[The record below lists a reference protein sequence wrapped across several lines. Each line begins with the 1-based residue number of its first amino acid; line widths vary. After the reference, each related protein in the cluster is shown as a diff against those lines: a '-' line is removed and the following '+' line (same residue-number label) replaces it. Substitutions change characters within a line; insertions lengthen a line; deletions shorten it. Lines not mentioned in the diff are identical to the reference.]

1 MSTVSVPTPR
11 SGVRTRRFRRL
22 ARLGFA
28 VNGVVHLLIGG
39 LSLRV
44 AFGDETTQ
52 EADPSGAIARLA
64 ESPAGL
70 VVVWA
75 ALVALVALGLWQ
87 FTFQSRSSDPSRAK
101 RWGRRIVESGKGFA
115 SLALAGTTLV
125 FALGGSTSS
134 SATIRAISTD
144 LLARPAGSVVLTI
157 VGGIVLGSGIGFL
170 AIGVRRGFRK
180 LVRIPAGRRGLA
192 VLTLGAAGYVSKGIA
207 LGIAGGLFVVAAI
220 TGDARRATGLD
231 GALRFLDVPPY
242 GTIALTAIG
251 AGLVMYGGFLI
262 ARAKLAKL

>member
-64 ESPAGL
+64 ETPAGL

-87 FTFQSRSSDPSRAK
+87 LSFQSRSSDPSRAK
-101 RWGRRIVESGKGFA
+101 RLGRRIVESGKGFA
-115 SLALAGTTLV
+115 ALALAGTTLV

-144 LLARPAGSVVLTI
+144 LLARPAGAIVLTL
-157 VGGIVLGSGIGFL
+157 VGGIVLGSGIGFV

-180 LVRIPAGRRGLA
+180 LVRIPAGRRGTA
-192 VLTLGAAGYVSKGIA
+192 VLILGAAGYVSKGIA

-242 GTIALTAIG
+242 GTIALTVIG